1 MAANVLQLL
10 ELLETR
16 LDQKN
21 AELEALRAENSRLKQ
36 QLARG
41 EAAPPQ
47 VASPQIAPA
56 PLPMEEC
63 QPQAARQH
71 QEKPP
76 VVAEQTPPQEEIN
89 EMPAPAV
96 EPAAEAPQPPSP
108 HALLKQWYQRYP
120 NAFFK
125 GHTKPLKVGIHHDL
139 AEREPWS
146 GKLVRRALANY
157 VNLPRYIKSMRE
169 GVERVDLEG
178 NPAGKVDKEA
188 AQHASA
194 RRHESQATTATET
207 APTPRA
213 KPAQRTP
220 PPRKEKRQ
228 EVPRQEKT
236 EQAKPLSLEEKLKGL
251 QQKFEGR

>member
-47 VASPQIAPA
+47 VAQA
-56 PLPMEEC
+56 PLPTEESLS
-63 QPQAARQH
+63 QAERQL

-76 VVAEQTPPQEEIN
+76 VVAEQTPPQEETN
-89 EMPAPAV
+89 ETPAPAV
-96 EPAAEAPQPPSP
+96 EPAAETPQPPSP
-108 HALLKQWYQRYP
+108 HALLKQWYQHYP

-169 GVERVDLEG
+169 GAERVDLEG

-188 AQHASA
+188 AKHAST
-194 RRHESQATTATET
+194 RRHESQGSQERTPRET
-207 APTPRA
+207 ASIPHA
-213 KPAQRTP
+213 KATQKTP
-220 PPRKEKRQ
+220 PSRKEVRHTA
-228 EVPRQEKT
+228 PRVEKI

>member
-21 AELEALRAENSRLKQ
+21 TELEALRAENSRLKQ
-36 QLARG
+36 QLARW

-47 VASPQIAPA
+47 VA
-56 PLPMEEC
+56 
-63 QPQAARQH
+63 
-71 QEKPP
+71 
-76 VVAEQTPPQEEIN
+76 
-89 EMPAPAV
+89 PAPAV
-96 EPAAEAPQPPSP
+96 EPAAKATQPPSP

-188 AQHASA
+188 ARHASA
-194 RRHESQATTATET
+194 RRHESQERPAREAVSAPRTNVAQKTPPARKEARQT
-207 APTPRA
+207 APRL
-213 KPAQRTP
+213 
-220 PPRKEKRQ
+220 
-228 EVPRQEKT
+228 EKT
-236 EQAKPLSLEEKLKGL
+236 EQAKPLSFEDKLKGL

>member
-21 AELEALRAENSRLKQ
+21 DELEALRAENSRLKQ

-47 VASPQIAPA
+47 VAPA
-56 PLPMEEC
+56 PLPTEAC
-63 QPQAARQH
+63 QPQAERQH

-76 VVAEQTPPQEEIN
+76 VVAEQVPPQAEAN
-89 EMPAPAV
+89 ETPAPAV
-96 EPAAEAPQPPSP
+96 EPAAKATQPPSP

>member
-47 VASPQIAPA
+47 VAQA
-56 PLPMEEC
+56 PLPTEES
-63 QPQAARQH
+63 QPQAERQL

-76 VVAEQTPPQEEIN
+76 EVAEQTPPQEEIN

-169 GVERVDLEG
+169 GAERVDLEG

-188 AQHASA
+188 ARHASA
-194 RRHESQATTATET
+194 RRHESQERPAREAVSAPRTNAAQKTPPARKEARQT
-207 APTPRA
+207 APRL
-213 KPAQRTP
+213 
-220 PPRKEKRQ
+220 EKI
-228 EVPRQEKT
+228 